1 MRARLTGLWR
11 HPDFLKLWAGD
22 TISLFGLHATVLA
35 LPLTAVALGATAFQ
49 MGLLAAAQTAPAL
62 LLGLFAG
69 VWVDRLRRRPILI
82 AANLARAALLGSV
95 PLAALLGVLH
105 LAQLYAVAFL
115 AGVGAIFFVVAYQAY
130 LPAIVP
136 REHLVDGNSKL
147 RMSEATAQIAGPSIG
162 GALVQLLSAPLA
174 LAAGA
179 FASLGSAITLALIRA
194 PEPAPGPAGGRA
206 GVRREIGE
214 GVRFVLG
221 HPLVRPVLAGT
232 TTSALFYHM
241 IVGVYILYLTR
252 DLGVSAGLLGAIVAT
267 GGPLAILGAA
277 VTGRLVRR
285 WGMGAT
291 LIGALVLSGAANLL
305 VPLAAGPLAA
315 VVPLLVAWR
324 VLDSLAAAVYNVV
337 SFTIVQAAPPPGLQG
352 RVQATMRVGTWGAM
366 AVGSLLGGALG
377 QVIGLRPAL
386 AIAAAGML
394 LAPLWLVRSPV
405 RGLRG
410 GPEPAERGA
419 PAAGAA
425 Q

>member
-1 MRARLTGLWR
+1 M
-11 HPDFLKLWAGD
+11 
-22 TISLFGLHATVLA
+22 
-35 LPLTAVALGATAFQ
+35 
-49 MGLLAAAQTAPAL
+49 
-62 LLGLFAG
+62 
-69 VWVDRLRRRPILI
+69 
-82 AANLARAALLGSV
+82 
-95 PLAALLGVLH
+95 
-105 LAQLYAVAFL
+105 AFL

-147 RMSEATAQIAGPSIG
+147 RLSEATAQIAGPSIG

-285 WGMGAT
+285 WGMGPT

-305 VPLAAGPLAA
+305 LPLAAGPLAA
-315 VVPLLVAWR
+315 MVPLLVAWR

-405 RGLRG
+405 RGLG
-410 GPEPAERGA
+410 EGPESAGRGT

>member
-1 MRARLTGLWR
+1 M
-11 HPDFLKLWAGD
+11 
-22 TISLFGLHATVLA
+22 
-35 LPLTAVALGATAFQ
+35 
-49 MGLLAAAQTAPAL
+49 
-62 LLGLFAG
+62 
-69 VWVDRLRRRPILI
+69 
-82 AANLARAALLGSV
+82 
-95 PLAALLGVLH
+95 
-105 LAQLYAVAFL
+105 
-115 AGVGAIFFVVAYQAY
+115 
-130 LPAIVP
+130 
-136 REHLVDGNSKL
+136 
-147 RMSEATAQIAGPSIG
+147 
-162 GALVQLLSAPLA
+162 
-174 LAAGA
+174 
-179 FASLGSAITLALIRA
+179 
-194 PEPAPGPAGGRA
+194 
-206 GVRREIGE
+206 
-214 GVRFVLG
+214 
-221 HPLVRPVLAGT
+221 LAGT

-377 QVIGLRPAL
+377 QALGLRPAL

-405 RGLRG
+405 RGLRE